1 MTKLETL
8 SPNHIARRRELVE
21 AAQRVLRRDGI
32 KGCSSRAIAKESGLN
47 NGLIHYYFKTVDAVV
62 DAAMGEMVDEI
73 VASINAA
80 AEGHEDPAHRFW
92 SVIEAHLDA
101 FGGSREQTVLWMDY
115 WVDAVRSGRTEV
127 IGRIDDAVVGAVTD
141 ALEEAEVPEARARGR
156 AICGYVVGA
165 AIRRVIRPQNK
176 RQLREEI
183 LTMSGGL
190 AVDGNSERNRAPAG

>member
-1 MTKLETL
+1 VTKSVTL
-8 SPNHIARRRELVE
+8 TPNHLARRRQLVE
-21 AAQRVLRRDGI
+21 AAQRVLQREGT
-32 KGCSSRAIAKESGLN
+32 KGCTSRAIARESGLN

-73 VASINAA
+73 VARINAA
-80 AEGHEDPAHRFW
+80 AEQHEDPAHRFW

-115 WVDAVRSGRTEV
+115 WVDAMRSGRAEV
-127 IGRIDDAVVGAVTD
+127 IGRIDDAVVAAMTD
-141 ALEEAEVPEARARGR
+141 TLEEAEVPEARARAR

-165 AIRRVIRPQNK
+165 GIRRVIRPQSK

-190 AVDGNSERNRAPAG
+190 AVEAR